1 MMKMIMMMHLQT
13 HFWHCDIVIRYCD
26 IPMPFVSQ
34 NNRDFPRVMS
44 FVPELCQSSHNT
56 SHKYELQF
64 DLACDVGLKYS
75 PRQLFRFKIK
85 PPT

>member
-1 MMKMIMMMHLQT
+1 MVVL
-13 HFWHCDIVIRYCD
+13 CV
-26 IPMPFVSQ
+26 
-34 NNRDFPRVMS
+34 FPR
-44 FVPELCQSSHNT
+44 SSAKPGEGICFEKRHAHEPRAMHNT
-56 SHKYELQF
+56 VPGTYTEYELQF